1 MAAPACYTGG
11 MAIAFAPPP
20 GAPATIRPQLF
31 SPRTLTPE
39 MIETAKELAR
49 DAWEYQS
56 MRHLRYGV
64 VWFDTDHRLVTPG
77 ERYIKEPDPSPKRG
91 PFVTIARTGDPGTAR
106 VTVAMSYGYIL
117 NPPTLEIL
125 ADPSQRYWAAAIAE
139 RNTSNVQ

>member
-1 MAAPACYTGG
+1 MASPACYTGA

-20 GAPATIRPQLF
+20 GAAAPTWPQP

-56 MRHLRYGV
+56 MRHLRSGV

-106 VTVAMSYGYIL
+106 VTVAMSYGYIM

-125 ADPSQRYWAAAIAE
+125 ADPSQRYWADAIAE